1 MASLRTESEQGSGMI
16 SSLVGLIFVVAF
28 LVAAA
33 KLTKIVLVEQRLNA
47 LATDS
52 ARRLGTAG
60 ALQSQNSLNQVEG
73 RIAALLP
80 AYANDLSFSLEKN
93 GDMLDFQIHLSNYSV
108 TFWPNLGTRLYT
120 LTASATSHIE
130 S

>member
-1 MASLRTESEQGSGMI
+1 MI

-33 KLTKIVLVEQRLNA
+33 NLTKIVLVEQRLNA

-108 TFWPNLGTRLYT
+108 AFWPNLGTRLYN